1 MKEAV
6 ARALDLLYL
15 ACIWTA
21 GISMFVMTLVIPW
34 GVYTRYVMGQGSQ
47 WPEPLAELLMIVF
60 TFAGA
65 AAAYRA
71 GAHIAV
77 TVITDR
83 IGRKPGLVL
92 EWATDL
98 LMAAICVFVI
108 VWGFGLCRV
117 TWNQTVPAFPWL
129 SVGLSYSPL
138 PVGGIL
144 TLIFVIER
152 MVFGPQK
159 NREIVK
165 FGEASAEPLP
175 VQNAS

>member
-6 ARALDLLYL
+6 SRGLDLLYL
-15 ACIWTA
+15 ACIWVA
-21 GISMFVMTLVIPW
+21 GVSMFVMTLVIPW
-34 GVYTRYVMGQGSQ
+34 GVYARYVMGQGSQ

-65 AAAYRA
+65 SAAYRA

-77 TVITDR
+77 TVVTDR
-83 IGRKPGLVL
+83 VGPKLGLVL
-92 EWATDL
+92 EWMTDL

-108 VWGFGLCRV
+108 IWGFMLCSV

-129 SVGLSYSPL
+129 SVGLTYSPL

-144 TLIFVIER
+144 TLIFVLER
-152 MVFGPQK
+152 MVLGPQK
-159 NREIVK
+159 HREIVK

-175 VQNAS
+175 MPDTR

>member
-6 ARALDLLYL
+6 SRGLDLLYL
-15 ACIWTA
+15 ACVWIA

-34 GVYTRYVMGQGSQ
+34 GVYARYVMGQGSQ

-77 TVITDR
+77 TVLTDR
-83 IGRKPGLVL
+83 VGPKTGLVL
-92 EWATDL
+92 EWMADL

-108 VWGFGLCRV
+108 VYGFRLCGI
-117 TWNQTVPAFPWL
+117 TWHQTVPAFPWL
-129 SVGLSYSPL
+129 SVGLTYSPL

-144 TLIFVIER
+144 TLIFVVER
-152 MVFGPQK
+152 MAFGPQK
-159 NREIVK
+159 HREIVK
-165 FGEASAEPLP
+165 FGEASAEPIP
-175 VQNAS
+175 VQDAG

>member
-1 MKEAV
+1 V
-6 ARALDLLYL
+6 W
-15 ACIWTA
+15 IA

-34 GVYTRYVMGQGSQ
+34 GVYARYVMGQGSQ

-65 AAAYRA
+65 SAAYRA

-83 IGRKPGLVL
+83 VGPKVGLVL
-92 EWATDL
+92 EWMTDL
-98 LMAAICVFVI
+98 LMAAM
-108 VWGFGLCRV
+108 
-117 TWNQTVPAFPWL
+117 PAFPWL
-129 SVGLSYSPL
+129 SVGLTYSPL

-144 TLIFVIER
+144 TLIFVVER
-152 MVFGPQK
+152 MVLGSQK
-159 NREIVK
+159 HREIVK

-175 VQNAS
+175 MPDTK